1 MGLTYQYWNHINGY
15 KEKFIYGNKH
25 IDRAY
30 KSAVIKV

>member
-1 MGLTYQYWNHINGY
+1 MGLTYQYWNHIMGTKKNL
-15 KEKFIYGNKH
+15 FNGNKH

>member
-1 MGLTYQYWNHINGY
+1 MGLTYQYWNHIMGT
-15 KEKFIYGNKH
+15 KKIIYGNKH